1 MVVRESSEEARARFR
16 MLFLNETRPCIF
28 REDVPEVSVGDKK
41 IGPYKAG
48 ATEDLPNW
56 AIEILMAHELVDLD
70 PEEAYES
77 LIEIQKLYDAERRS
91 PHVLTD
97 KPFPTALYSALS
109 RRLHLIQR
117 DKTSLDPEIRDEI
130 KDRQRIVQMLI
141 QTRLTKI
148 IQVARSG
155 ADQDK
160 RRRMSQEERWLC
172 DELDML
178 LSSWRGIVTE

>member
-1 MVVRESSEEARARFR
+1 MVLRESSEEARARFR

-56 AIEILMAHELVDLD
+56 VIEILVAHELVDLD
-70 PEEAYES
+70 PREAYES
-77 LIEIQKLYDAERRS
+77 LTEVQKLYDAQRRN
-91 PHVLTD
+91 PHILQT
-97 KPFPTALYSALS
+97 FPTTLYSALS

-130 KDRQRIVQMLI
+130 KNRQRSVQMLI
-141 QTRLTKI
+141 QTRLTNI